1 MKELIDLEEI
11 GKIPADCKVIANK
24 NYGSIDF
31 GHIGWFMSDDG
42 PFLVIEHENEIEIDQ
57 KKTWNAAFR
66 DWLLERTRRI
76 PKSLSG
82 FKICLLG
89 TKYQRDGRNFFEYL
103 YKEGDAWLT
112 GIHYLDQE
120 LTPDF
125 IIPYFENN

>member
-11 GKIPADCKVIANK
+11 GKIPTNCKVIANK
-24 NYGSIDF
+24 NYGSMDF
-31 GHIGWFMSDDG
+31 SHIGWFMSDKT
-42 PFLVIEHENEIEIDQ
+42 FLVIEYEKEIDQ
-57 KKTWNAAFR
+57 TKTWNAAFR

-76 PKSLSG
+76 PRSLSD

-89 TKYQRDGRNFFEYL
+89 TKYQKDGRKFFEYL
-103 YKEGDAWLT
+103 YKEGNNWLT

-125 IIPYFENN
+125 VIPFFENN